1 MINEEAILKGI
12 TPKNDI
18 IFRKIFG
25 MKGNEGILKDFLEGI
40 LDIKIESVELDL
52 ATELLPDFYE
62 GKSSRLDVRAKLD
75 DGTNINIEIQTKM
88 EDYSDARDLMYWS
101 KLYMSSIGKGEKYT
115 DAKKTICIWIL
126 DGKVYDFNKYHSEWV
141 ITEKEL
147 GATMY
152 FKDFEIH
159 VIELQK
165 FRKLDIMKPERRDFW
180 LWFIDHT
187 RKELVEMACYSNEEV
202 KKAKEQYDKITA
214 DKTLMS
220 LIIAA
225 EIDEMDER
233 TRIANAEE
241 KGLAKGMEKGM
252 EKGRQETKYETAKKM
267 LELGLDVEII
277 KQTTGLS
284 EEEILKIREEK

>member
-1 MINEEAILKGI
+1 MINKEAILKGI

-52 ATELLPDFYE
+52 GTELLPDFYE

-126 DGKVYDFNKYHSEWV
+126 DGKVYDFNKYHSEWI

-147 GATMY
+147 GKTMY

-165 FRKLDIMKPERRDFW
+165 FRKIAIMKPEKRDFW

-202 KKAKEQYDKITA
+202 RKAKEQYDKITA
-214 DKTLMS
+214 DKNLMS
-220 LIIAA
+220 LILAA

-233 TRIANAEE
+233 TRVANAEE
-241 KGLAKGMEKGM
+241 KGIRKGKEEIVRKLIKLEMPIEKIS
-252 EKGRQETKYETAKKM
+252 
-267 LELGLDVEII
+267 DV
-277 KQTTGLS
+277 TGLKV
-284 EEEILKIREEK
+284 EEIEKIKENM